1 MMFKYHKEDKL
12 YLPSEGENMEMPWK
26 SRFCERELERKEVFD
41 L

>member
-1 MMFKYHKEDKL
+1 MKSNYYKEDKL
-12 YLPSEGENMEMPWK
+12 YLPSEGEKLEMPWK